1 VYINQLDDHEKA
13 QQLSL
18 MSQICASPDL
28 LYVKLGPNA
37 DDSDL
42 AMHNIGSLN
51 LRICDTRELKQ
62 VQRQT
67 LLKFGIPTFDDPV
80 WTAISRLFDR
90 EWFTRVR
97 VIRELLLA
105 RLSLSSTAAK

>member
-51 LRICDTRELKQ
+51 LRICDT
-62 VQRQT
+62 T
-67 LLKFGIPTFDDPV
+67 GIE
-80 WTAISRLFDR
+80 AG
-90 EWFTRVR
+90 
-97 VIRELLLA
+97 
-105 RLSLSSTAAK
+105 TAADIAQVWYSNI